1 MTDERTHQQTIEDHL
16 AARAEVIRQY
26 GDLWRQAIAKSGV
39 TDEKTVAELLQ
50 VCAACYLDALHQG
63 AIKGIEMF
71 IEEQRIRDRAA
82 FTLAQD
88 PALSKEEACE
98 QAREAIQIENER
110 RQRAE

>member
-1 MTDERTHQQTIEDHL
+1 MSDERTPQQTLDEQV
-16 AARAEVIRQY
+16 AARNGVISEY
-26 GDLWRQAIAKSGV
+26 GQLWRQAIVKSGV
-39 TDEKTVAELLQ
+39 TDEKTIAELLQ

-88 PALSKEEACE
+88 PALSKEEAYE
-98 QAREAIQIENER
+98 QAREMIQVENVR
-110 RQRAE
+110 RQNAE